1 LRVVRADVGSVRDQ
15 MWDGLA
21 ARMEGEIVA
30 LEPLDVAHEEGLWA
44 AAQHPE
50 IWAWTTPVGESRE
63 FFDAWFA
70 ASLAS
75 TADGTE
81 CVFATIARSSGEVI
95 GSTRFLALR
104 PEHRGL
110 EIGAT
115 WLVPSMWRTGANI
128 EAKLLM
134 FEHAFGTLG
143 CMRVELKT
151 DARNERSR
159 AALEALLTQ
168 FEGIFRRHMV
178 TANVGV
184 RDSAYYSI
192 TDAEWPEVRA
202 NLARRLTAAR
212 MRPAAGA

>member
-1 LRVVRADVGSVRDQ
+1 

-21 ARMEGEIVA
+21 ARLEGEIVV
-30 LEPLDVAHEEGLWA
+30 LEPLEASHEDGLWA

-50 IWAWTTPVGESRE
+50 IWAWTTPVGESRG

-70 ASLAS
+70 ASLVS
-75 TADGTE
+75 TEKEVE
-81 CVFATIARSSGEVI
+81 CVFATIARASGEVI

-115 WLVPSMWRTGANI
+115 WLSPLMWRTGANV

-134 FEHAFGTLG
+134 LRHAFELLG
-143 CMRVELKT
+143 CMRVEFKT

-159 AALEALLTQ
+159 AALRMLGAQ

-184 RDSAYYSI
+184 RDSAYYSV
-192 TDAEWPEVRA
+192 TDEEWPRVRA
-202 NLARRLTAAR
+202 TLERRLATARAR
-212 MRPAAGA
+212 PTTSY

>member
-1 LRVVRADVGSVRDQ
+1 

-21 ARMEGEIVA
+21 TRLEGEIIV
-30 LEPLDVAHEEGLWA
+30 LEPLEAAHEEGLWT

-70 ASLAS
+70 ASRAS
-75 TADGTE
+75 TESGVE
-81 CVFATIARSSGEVI
+81 CVLATIARSSGEVI

-115 WLVPSMWRTGANI
+115 WLVPSMWRTGANV

-134 FEHAFGTLG
+134 LRHAFEQLG
-143 CMRVELKT
+143 CIRVEFKT

-159 AALEALLTQ
+159 AALEALPAQ
-168 FEGIFRRHMV
+168 FEGVFRRHML

-192 TDAEWPEVRA
+192 TDEEWPEVRA
-202 NLARRLTAAR
+202 NLARKLEAAR
-212 MRPAAGA
+212 ARPAAGSR